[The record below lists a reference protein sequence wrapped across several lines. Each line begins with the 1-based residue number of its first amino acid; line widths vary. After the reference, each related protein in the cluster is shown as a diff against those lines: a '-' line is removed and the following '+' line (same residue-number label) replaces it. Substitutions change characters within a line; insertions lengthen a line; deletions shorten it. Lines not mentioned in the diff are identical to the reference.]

1 MVTIQHFAAVV
12 GNGFIIRFEHQS
24 LLGENDIL
32 IVVVVEIQKLDSDLF
47 VSETP
52 ATIHTPTT
60 TVSLRGQHNCFGLIF
75 YSADRRMIRGE
86 K

>member
-1 MVTIQHFAAVV
+1 MVTSHHFAAVL

-47 VSETP
+47 VSK
-52 ATIHTPTT
+52 TPTT
-60 TVSLRGQHNCFGLIF
+60 TSTTTTLAMRTV
-75 YSADRRMIRGE
+75 
-86 K
+86 